1 MDTQRIIAL
10 VVFFASSFLLWEAWQ
25 KQQHPPTPAQEPTI
39 ASTPTPTKSGSSADT
54 AAVPATNGPVA
65 PAVAQTAVL
74 PQGQRVTVQTDTLS
88 AEIDTAGGD
97 LRKLV
102 LIEHFAAED
111 QSRPFVL
118 MQDKGEPLYT
128 TQSGLLGSGLPNH
141 NTVYTAPQTAYNL
154 QPGQESVQVRLESRE
169 GTIKVEKIFT
179 FHRAS
184 YVIDESYQITN
195 EGSAPVSPFAYF
207 QFLRDGAG
215 SGSNPM
221 FVSTFT
227 GPAVYTDKDKFVK
240 VNFSDIDK
248 GKENY
253 PKKANDGWLAMVQHY
268 FVAAW
273 LPQGAMEREFYT
285 RKVGDKLYSAGLII
299 AVGSI
304 EPGKTASLSV
314 PLYAGPQQVN
324 VLARLAPGL
333 ELVTDYGWLTIIAAP
348 LFKLLSFIHNW
359 VGNWGVSIILLTVLI
374 KAVFFPLQS
383 KAGRSMARMK
393 VLGPKMQKLKEQFGD
408 DRAKLNQAM
417 MELYKKEKINPLG
430 GCLPIV
436 VQIPVFIAL
445 YWVLL
450 ASVELRH
457 APFALWIKDLSAA
470 DPYFVLPIVYAA
482 TMFVQMRLQPPS
494 PDPMQQKVM
503 MAMPIIFTAMFLFFP
518 SGLVLYWIVNNVLTI
533 AQQWYINRQI
543 EAETAAKGNARK

>member
-1 MDTQRIIAL
+1 MPYMDTQRIIAL
-10 VVFFASSFLLWEAWQ
+10 VVFFTASFLLWEAWQ
-25 KQQHPPTPAQEPTI
+25 KQEHPPAQSQAPTI
-39 ASTPTPTKSGSSADT
+39 AATATPTPTAKAPDT
-54 AAVPATNGPVA
+54 AVPPAGGGA
-65 PAVAQTAVL
+65 PAQTTPL
-74 PQGQRVTVQTDTLS
+74 QESQQITVRTDSLT

-97 LRKLV
+97 LRSLTFT
-102 LIEHFAAED
+102 EHFAAED
-111 QSRPFVL
+111 KSRPFVL
-118 MQDKGEPLYT
+118 MQGKGEPLYT
-128 TQSGLLGSGLPNH
+128 TQSGLLGNGLPNH
-141 NTVYTAPQTAYNL
+141 NTLYAAAQTAYTL
-154 QPGQESVQVRLESRE
+154 APGQDTLQVRLESIQ
-169 GTIKVEKIFT
+169 GAVSVEKIFT

-184 YVIDESYQITN
+184 YVIDESYEITN
-195 EGSAPVSPFAYF
+195 KGGAAIAPYAYF
-207 QFLRDGAG
+207 QFLRDS
-215 SGSNPM
+215 SGSAAHAM
-221 FVSTFT
+221 FVNTFT

-253 PKKANDGWLAMVQHY
+253 PKKATDGWLSMVQHY

-273 LPQGAMEREFYT
+273 LPQGNVEREFYT
-285 RKVGDKLYSAGLII
+285 RKVGEKLYSAGII
-299 AVGSI
+299 LPVGSI
-304 EPGKTASLSV
+304 EPGKTATLTM
-314 PLYAGPQQVN
+314 PLYAGPQEVS
-324 VLARLAPGL
+324 VLAKLAPGL

-348 LFKLLSFIHNW
+348 LFKLLSFIHKG
-359 VGNWGVSIILLTVLI
+359 VGNWGVAIILLTVLI

-383 KAGRSMARMK
+383 KASRSMAQMK

-430 GCLPIV
+430 GCLPIL

-450 ASVELRH
+450 ATVELRH
-457 APFALWIKDLSAA
+457 APFALWIHDLSAA

-482 TMFVQMRLQPPS
+482 TMFVQMKLQPPS

-503 MAMPIIFTAMFLFFP
+503 MAMPIVFTAMFLFFP
-518 SGLVLYWIVNNVLTI
+518 AGLVLYWIVNNVLTI

-543 EAETAAKGNARK
+543 QAETAAKGNARK